1 MTFDEIPMTW
11 YDPAVFIEVKPNYS
25 QKGVYDWPEKV
36 LLAGHK
42 LATGTLE
49 PGQTHQ
55 ITRGDE
61 AIAYFGRGS
70 IGAEQ
75 VAAFRKVNK
84 TTPLFVTA
92 LEDDAAAIKAEGTIT
107 FTGAAAQSTVL
118 RFKIA
123 GRQVRMTAL
132 ATDAVADLA
141 TKLAAA
147 INDDADIVVT
157 AEAAAGV
164 VTVTA
169 KNGGEIGNDIDLRV
183 DTLAQPVPSGLTI
196 AIADMAG
203 GAGNPDLQAVLD
215 LIENSWFTKLVHP
228 WSDVT
233 NVQLFSDWLK
243 TRYVATA
250 KLDCHGFTGK
260 RTTYG
265 EAVSLGDLT
274 NCAFLTLSCLNR
286 SPASSWVHAA
296 ADCAL
301 AAFHLSNDPA
311 RQLKSLVV
319 TGVEAPDAEDQ
330 FTQEERN
337 LLLQHGISTYL
348 HLDDGS
354 TVINRMVTTYKMT
367 SLGVTDDAWMDIMV
381 PATMSRIRYD
391 WSAYFNT
398 LYPRAKLIDDNKQF
412 QTRRGEGDTAAGSAV
427 VSPGRIKG
435 TWAARCQRYGGLV
448 WIENVE
454 ETIKTST
461 FERDPN
467 NKNRTNARQ
476 IVQVVGNQMVFAS
489 SLEFLA

>member
-1 MTFDEIPMTW
+1 MFDEIPMTW

-25 QKGVYDWPEKV
+25 QKGVYAWPEKV
-36 LLAGHK
+36 LVAGHK
-42 LATGTLE
+42 LGAGTLE
-49 PGQTHQ
+49 PGQTRQ

-84 TTPLFVTA
+84 TTPLYVTA
-92 LEDDAAAIKAEGTIT
+92 LEDAGDAVKATGTIT
-107 FTGAAAQSTVL
+107 FTGAASQSTVL

-123 GRQVRMTAL
+123 GRPVRMTAL

-147 INDDADIVVT
+147 ISGDPDIVVT
-157 AEAAAGV
+157 ATAAAGV

-183 DTLAQPVPSGLTI
+183 DAAAQPVPDGLTI

-203 GAGNPDLQAVLD
+203 GSGNPDLQDVLD

-228 WSDVT
+228 WSDNT
-233 NVQLFSDWLK
+233 NVQLFAEWLK

-260 RTTYG
+260 RATYAQ
-265 EAVSLGDLT
+265 AVALGDLT
-274 NCAFLTLSCLNR
+274 NCAYLSLSCLSR
-286 SPASSWVHAA
+286 SPTSSWAHAA

-319 TGVEAPDAEDQ
+319 TGVEAPDSEDQ

-348 HLDDGS
+348 HLEDGS
-354 TVINRMVTTYKMT
+354 TVVNRMVTTYKKT
-367 SLGVTDDAWMDIMV
+367 SLGVLDDAWMDIMV

-391 WSAYFNT
+391 WSAYFNS
-398 LYPRAKLIDDNKQF
+398 LYPRAKLIDDGKQF
-412 QTRRGEGDTAAGSAV
+412 QPRRADGDRAAGSAV

-435 TWAARCQRYGGLV
+435 TWAARCQRYVGLV
-448 WIENVE
+448 WIENAE
-454 ETIKTST
+454 ATIEAST
-461 FERDPN
+461 FERDETDR
-467 NKNRTNARQ
+467 NRTNARQ
-476 IVQVVGNQMVFAS
+476 IVQIVGNQMVFAS
-489 SLEFLA
+489 SLEFLV